1 MVLKREAEK
10 QEKIV
15 FKWEHAEHRRERAI
29 NLLSSHT
36 HDDFG
41 MWLLRRLTLEV
52 KTRAYRDFI
61 VQVQTD
67 QLLRS
72 GVKGQRCWEQD
83 V

>member
-1 MVLKREAEK
+1 MLSIAENE
-10 QEKIV
+10 QLI
-15 FKWEHAEHRRERAI
+15 FYQAT
-29 NLLSSHT
+29 HT
-36 HDDFG
+36 HTLEEKKVKKFG

-72 GVKGQRCWEQD
+72 GVKGQRCWDQN